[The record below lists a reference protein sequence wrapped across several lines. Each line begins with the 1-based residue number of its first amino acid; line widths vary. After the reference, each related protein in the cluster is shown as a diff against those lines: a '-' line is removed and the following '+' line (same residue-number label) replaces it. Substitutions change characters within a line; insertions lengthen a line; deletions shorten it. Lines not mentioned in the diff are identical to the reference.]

1 MLKKHLSS
9 NESRAAAYFIVF
21 AFVFAAGCMERAP
34 RYSENIGDERISA
47 QEEAPRY
54 GQFVGSIYFRTGSA
68 VLSRSARSDVA
79 RMAERIEQKR
89 SANYRVIIIGY
100 ADKRRGSEE
109 GIELANERAQR
120 IALALEKSGID
131 LDRLIIDSR
140 PSRLT
145 KKIGERRVDIYLER
159 ALAQRFDSQMLY
171 PLLVGIFLLTVLV
184 IGVVIFRRK
193 N

>member
-9 NESRAAAYFIVF
+9 NKSRAAACFIAFALVF
-21 AFVFAAGCMERAP
+21 AVGCMERAP
-34 RYSENIGDERISA
+34 GYSENYGDERVNA

-54 GQFVGSIYFRTGSA
+54 GQFIGSIYFRTASA

-79 RMAERIEQKR
+79 RMAERIEQRR

-109 GIELANERAQR
+109 GVELANERAQR
-120 IALALEKSGID
+120 VALALEKSGIN

-140 PSRLT
+140 PMRLT
-145 KKIGERRVDIYLER
+145 KKTGERRVDIYLER

-171 PLLVGIFLLTVLV
+171 PLLVGVFLLTVFV
-184 IGVVIFRRK
+184 IGVVIFRRR